1 MFAEQ
6 ANRAKKTIITVSA
19 TLLGLSLLAEACL
32 AATCPTV
39 NALKSNQATG
49 WLAYDSDD
57 GHLLTEKRDQT
68 IRHNISEF
76 ALAEWS
82 QKRQSIHCYYRD
94 KNGSDLDVYFAKSHF
109 TPANANHY
117 WYNVSGY
124 LQCAA
129 GEQQCEF
136 NSRHA

>member
-1 MFAEQ
+1 MPTF
-6 ANRAKKTIITVSA
+6 RRSLLLL
-19 TLLGLSLLAEACL
+19 TLLAQTSF

-39 NALKSNQATG
+39 GALKNNLATG

-57 GHLLTEKRDQT
+57 GHLLAPKRDQQ
-68 IRHNISEF
+68 IRSTISEF

-94 KNGSDLDVYFAKSHF
+94 KNGSDLDAYFAKSHF

-117 WYNVSGY
+117 WYSVSGY

-129 GEQQCEF
+129 GTQQCEF

>member
-1 MFAEQ
+1 MP
-6 ANRAKKTIITVSA
+6 KLSVTLV
-19 TLLGLSLLAEACL
+19 LLGLLAQASF

-39 NALKSNQATG
+39 NTLKSNQATG

-57 GHLLTEKRDQT
+57 GHLLTEKRDQQ
-68 IRHNISEF
+68 IRHTISEF

-117 WYNVSGY
+117 WYSVSGY

-129 GEQQCEF
+129 GADRCEF